1 MHPDFKILTQDMA
14 SRPKPQL
21 IPRRYSNAPH
31 QTLEDEDDIWYHKE
45 KLCKEHIQEVLA
57 KWKQIDDEI
66 WAKVVVFEKNRRV
79 AKAYARAP
87 VLTVN
92 GSDEDFDGFRIGL
105 NGFDSPM
112 KDRRTE
118 EFKRHVG
125 HGIKIKNGF
134 DSPMKDRRT
143 EEFKRHVGHG
153 IKIKMDEAG
162 NILLKRVSKCNI
174 YVKNLSLDENAIGNE
189 ILKLPHSKNLSLDEN
204 AIGNEILKLP
214 HSALPS
220 EKPLKL
226 FDMVKFQN
234 NLKRELRRAY
244 PDRKRLENQCLSAV
258 AFVKNEE
265 ELLDCPIWILI
276 INVVA
281 IEMLK
286 AKLPP
291 TERIDIKDRPRIPIP
306 EEDPYSLPG
315 RSNNTLSAKLQY
327 RGEKPPRLPPRE
339 IINKSN
345 KEKEKE
351 KEKKQYED
359 PYYHG
364 LRARV
369 SSFVSKTKSKLK
381 KPPPALNYPSQPPQY
396 EAPTPQGPQRS
407 NGGRNTFAIHQHPM
421 WYTRSVESGIDTDF
435 TESPYNKIY
444 GKLPVP
450 RGYIPQHRIVH
461 IGDWD

>member
-1 MHPDFKILTQDMA
+1 MV
-14 SRPKPQL
+14 SRQKPQL
-21 IPRRYSNAPH
+21 TPRRYSNVPN
-31 QTLEDEDDIWYHKE
+31 QVSEDEEDIWFNKE

-105 NGFDSPM
+105 NGFD
-112 KDRRTE
+112 
-118 EFKRHVG
+118 
-125 HGIKIKNGF
+125 N
-134 DSPMKDRRT
+134 PMKDRRT

-174 YVKNLSLDENAIGNE
+174 YVKNVCHEENSIGNE
-189 ILKLPHSKNLSLDEN
+189 ILKLPN
-204 AIGNEILKLP
+204 
-214 HSALPS
+214 SALPT

-258 AFVKNEE
+258 AFVKNEQ

-315 RSNNTLSAKLQY
+315 RSNNTLSAKEMFLQQQL

-339 IINKSN
+339 IIREPRSNPNPHPFEKAKDKSN
-345 KEKEKE
+345 KDKEKE

-407 NGGRNTFAIHQHPM
+407 APRNTFAIHQHPM

-444 GKLPVP
+444 GKIPVP

-461 IGDWD
+461 IGEWD

>member
-1 MHPDFKILTQDMA
+1 MA

-31 QTLEDEDDIWYHKE
+31 QTLENEDDIWYHKE

-125 HGIKIKNGF
+125 HGIKIK
-134 DSPMKDRRT
+134 
-143 EEFKRHVGHG
+143 
-153 IKIKMDEAG
+153 MDEAG

-174 YVKNLSLDENAIGNE
+174 YV
-189 ILKLPHSKNLSLDEN
+189 KNLSLDEN

-339 IINKSN
+339 IISRSQNNPHPFEKSKDKSN

>member
-1 MHPDFKILTQDMA
+1 MA

-125 HGIKIKNGF
+125 HGIKIK
-134 DSPMKDRRT
+134 
-143 EEFKRHVGHG
+143 
-153 IKIKMDEAG
+153 MDEAG

-174 YVKNLSLDENAIGNE
+174 YV
-189 ILKLPHSKNLSLDEN
+189 KNLSLDEN

-339 IINKSN
+339 IISRSQNNPHPFEKSKDKSN

>member
-1 MHPDFKILTQDMA
+1 MA

-125 HGIKIKNGF
+125 HGIKIK
-134 DSPMKDRRT
+134 
-143 EEFKRHVGHG
+143 
-153 IKIKMDEAG
+153 MDEAG

-174 YVKNLSLDENAIGNE
+174 YV
-189 ILKLPHSKNLSLDEN
+189 KNLSLDEN

-265 ELLDCPIWILI
+265 ELLDCQIWILI

-339 IINKSN
+339 IISRSQNNPHPFEKSKDKSN

>member
-1 MHPDFKILTQDMA
+1 MA

-66 WAKVVVFEKNRRV
+66 WAKIVVFEKNRRV

-125 HGIKIKNGF
+125 HGIKIK
-134 DSPMKDRRT
+134 
-143 EEFKRHVGHG
+143 
-153 IKIKMDEAG
+153 MDEAG

-174 YVKNLSLDENAIGNE
+174 YV
-189 ILKLPHSKNLSLDEN
+189 KNLSLDEN

-339 IINKSN
+339 IISRSQNNPHPFEKSKDKSN